1 MSNKYI
7 NRIRP
12 AKKVN
17 KKESQRKA
25 KEKYLAKNK
34 PITVTIP
41 IDEYNEFLSWWTVH
55 GDKYKGKSE
64 MIRKAIKEYM
74 EKHEYD

>member
-25 KEKYLAKNK
+25 QEKYLAKNK
-34 PITVTIP
+34 PITARIP
-41 IDEYNEFLSWWTVH
+41 MDEYNEFLSWWNVH
-55 GDKYKGKSE
+55 GDKYRSKSE

-74 EKHEYD
+74 ERHEYD